1 MSARLAEFFDKVE
14 KSRILKYIEDGNYT
28 DSQKEKLKLEW
39 NNIDWSLVY
48 SYQNNK
54 QAQLVAEYRI
64 NNMAGVYRCGL
75 CKHPL
80 GQDAELTELHRIKP
94 GAIGGKYTYSPP
106 QGRTKGKCNTST

>member
-64 NNMAGVYRCGL
+64 NNITTPML
-75 CKHPL
+75 QK
-80 GQDAELTELHRIKP
+80 K
-94 GAIGGKYTYSPP
+94 
-106 QGRTKGKCNTST
+106 RTGSTPAVAYILFT